1 MITIYIQHCN
11 FYAFSTLLYI
21 IFWIY
26 CNTEEQGS
34 TVSYILCM
42 NKYWVSR
49 NTINVFCG
57 WIAWKQEEIW
67 LTKQSTN
74 HIIPN
79 STDLP
84 RRWASGKA
92 ASLQERSLG
101 WTWLPWTLAAS
112 KINPLASEV
121 TVWHA
126 TNCLAVVWFPL
137 SFSAVQR
144 LYLLHYID
152 CFLPPFLSF

>member
-49 NTINVFCG
+49 NTMNVFCG
-57 WIAWKQEEIW
+57 WIAWKQEVN
-67 LTKQSTN
+67 L
-74 HIIPN
+74 
-79 STDLP
+79 
-84 RRWASGKA
+84 
-92 ASLQERSLG
+92 
-101 WTWLPWTLAAS
+101 
-112 KINPLASEV
+112 
-121 TVWHA
+121 
-126 TNCLAVVWFPL
+126 F
-137 SFSAVQR
+137 
-144 LYLLHYID
+144 YLLD
-152 CFLPPFLSF
+152 FLGLQGYLFR